1 MKQMA
6 LPLRKDLK
14 IEETWDLSLLFD
26 NQESYEEA
34 VSQLKL
40 DLEAFAN
47 NYKGKLANKEL
58 ISQAILDYNQLE
70 ADGSPIFNYGTLG
83 YSVDRL
89 NEIYERNADQVGDLV
104 EFYGKHTAFF
114 MPELASLEESTLK
127 AIKEL
132 EEMEDYQAFF
142 DNLIRIKPSLLDA
155 DKEEMLS
162 ALQGSILGQEDL
174 YASIKFQDMVF
185 DDFQVGDQTYE
196 NSFAGFEQDYEP
208 HPNRQVRYKAWES
221 FHQGLARYQH
231 TAAANYI
238 NRVKTEK
245 KLAKLR
251 GFDSVFDY
259 LLFEQNVDQASY
271 HQIIDTL
278 MKDMAPVM
286 QRYAQLMKQEQ
297 GWDQIS
303 LADIKAN
310 FSKGEPAEISIAKSR
325 EMVQAALGVLGSEY
339 GQMVERA
346 FTERWIDYPMNQ
358 TKTTG
363 GFCASPYRKPSFIL
377 LNWTGLL
384 SEVLVLAHEL
394 GHAGHFYFAAK
405 NNPALTTEASLYFI
419 EAPSTCNEVITFQ
432 YLLNQPLENSE
443 KRSLVAE
450 FISRTYFHNMVTHLL
465 EAAFQRKVYQ
475 AVDREDLL
483 NAKVLNTYFKEVL
496 EEFWGDSLE
505 INDGAELTWMRQPHY
520 FGGLYSYTYSAGLSI
535 GTQIGQKIAAGD
547 QMAVEAWL
555 KVLSA
560 GGSQGPLEL
569 AKMAGVDM
577 SGAQPIQE
585 AVKFVDKLLDQIESL
600 V

>member
-1 MKQMA
+1 MG
-6 LPLRKDLK
+6 LPLRKELK
-14 IEETWDLSLLFD
+14 LEETWDLSLLFED
-26 NQESYEEA
+26 QASYEEA
-34 VSQLKL
+34 VAIIKEDIETFVDSYQ
-40 DLEAFAN
+40 
-47 NYKGKLANKEL
+47 GKLGSSDL
-58 ISQAILDYNQLE
+58 TGQAIIDYNQLE
-70 ADGSPIFNYGTLG
+70 ADLSPILNYGSLG

-89 NEIYERNADQVGDLV
+89 NQVYEQNADRLGDLL
-104 EFYGKHTAFF
+104 EYYGKETAFF
-114 MPELASLEESTLK
+114 MPELAALSEEKLEE
-127 AIKEL
+127 IRNL
-132 EEMEDYQAFF
+132 EEMSDYQAFF
-142 DNLIRIKPSLLDA
+142 DELIRIKPTLFDA
-155 DKEEMLS
+155 DKEAMLS
-162 ALQGSILGQEDL
+162 ALQGSIFGQEDL
-174 YASIKFQDMVF
+174 YLSLKFQDMVF
-185 DDFQVGDQTYE
+185 DDFQVGDQNYE

-208 HPNRQVRYKAWES
+208 HADRQVRYQAWES
-221 FHQGLARYQH
+221 FHKGLAKYQH
-231 TAAANYI
+231 TAATNYI
-238 NRVKTEK
+238 SRVKTEK
-245 KLAKLR
+245 KMATLR

-259 LLFEQNVDQASY
+259 LLFSQDVSKESY

-278 MKDMAPVM
+278 MEEMAPVM
-286 QRYAQLMKQEQ
+286 RRYAQLMKNEH

-310 FSKGEPAEISIAKSR
+310 FTKGEPAEISIAKSR
-325 EMVQAALGVLGSEY
+325 QIVEKALVVLGSEY
-339 GQMVERA
+339 SDMVKRA

-432 YLLNQPLENSE
+432 YLLSQPLDKAE

-483 NAKVLNTYFKEVL
+483 NADVLNSFYRQVL
-496 EEFWGDSLE
+496 QEFWGDSLE
-505 INDGAELTWMRQPHY
+505 INEGAELTWMRQPHY

-547 QMAVEAWL
+547 QKAVEAWL
-555 KVLSA
+555 KVLST
-560 GGSQGPLEL
+560 GGSQGPLDL

-577 SGAQPIQE
+577 SGPEPVLA
-585 AVKFVDKLLDQIESL
+585 AVKFVDGLLDQIEEL
-600 V
+600 E